1 MKGRTRSHTASSK
14 DNFFVSKFSFF
25 VSNIKLNV
33 VSKGETHTYSA
44 RSLLI
49 WRNVPKEVRRTLE
62 SIYYVVLHAVL
73 HIQYTPLAT
82 TNALKY
88 CGWSTAVR
96 YPHLEQLENG
106 PFNWRRLR
114 EKARHFWCLWH
125 SVRLFPNFGV
135 SFFDDRLTKLEFKHW
150 KRIF

>member
-14 DNFFVSKFSFF
+14 DNFFVSKFFFF

-33 VSKGETHTYSA
+33 ISKGETHTYSA

-49 WRNVPKEVRRTLE
+49 CRNVPKEVRRTLE

-73 HIQYTPLAT
+73 HIQYTPLTT

-88 CGWSTAVR
+88 CG
-96 YPHLEQLENG
+96 
-106 PFNWRRLR
+106 
-114 EKARHFWCLWH
+114 
-125 SVRLFPNFGV
+125 
-135 SFFDDRLTKLEFKHW
+135 
-150 KRIF
+150 